1 MVQRKRLNMK
11 SNTPISKIMTTNV
24 IALTLNN
31 SLLDAEQLFKSYKI
45 RHIPVVRNK
54 DIIGILSLTD
64 LQRISFTDLNI
75 EHHDEIEDT
84 LFENLSVEQVMIK
97 NPIQI
102 VSTKTIKEV
111 AEILSKNEFHALPI
125 VEDHELIGIVTTTD
139 LLNYMISQY
148 D

>member
-1 MVQRKRLNMK
+1 MD

-24 IALTLNN
+24 ISLTLNN
-31 SLLDAEQLFKSYKI
+31 TLLDAEQLFKSYKI
-45 RHIPVVRNK
+45 RHIPVVKDK

-64 LQRISFTDLNI
+64 LQRVSFVDLYGKDDL
-75 EHHDEIEDT
+75 ETEDT
-84 LFENLSVEQVMIK
+84 MLESLGVEQIMVK

-102 VSTKTIKEV
+102 MSTKTIKQV

-125 VEDHELIGIVTTTD
+125 VEDHELVGIVSTTD

-148 D
+148 

>member
-1 MVQRKRLNMK
+1 ME

-31 SLLDAEQLFKSYKI
+31 SLLDVEQLFKSYKI

-75 EHHDEIEDT
+75 DT
-84 LFENLSVEQVMIK
+84 K
-97 NPIQI
+97 
-102 VSTKTIKEV
+102 
-111 AEILSKNEFHALPI
+111 EILKIRCLKTS
-125 VEDHELIGIVTTTD
+125 V
-139 LLNYMISQY
+139 
-148 D
+148 

>member
-1 MVQRKRLNMK
+1 MDSKTL
-11 SNTPISKIMTTNV
+11 ISKIMTTNV

-64 LQRISFTDLNI
+64 LQRISFTDI
-75 EHHDEIEDT
+75 DEHHQLEIEDT
-84 LFENLSVEQVMIK
+84 LFESLSVEQIMVK

-102 VSTKTIKEV
+102 KSTKTIKEV

-139 LLNYMISQY
+139 LLNYMIEEY
-148 D
+148 T

>member
-1 MVQRKRLNMK
+1 MD

-64 LQRISFTDLNI
+64 LQRISFADTN
-75 EHHDEIEDT
+75 ENHEPEIVDT
-84 LFENLSVEQVMIK
+84 YFENLSVEQVMIK
-97 NPIQI
+97 NPIQV

-111 AEILSKNEFHALPI
+111 AQILSKNEFHALPI

-139 LLNYMISQY
+139 LLNYMIEQS
-148 D
+148 

>member
-1 MVQRKRLNMK
+1 MLLMDI
-11 SNTPISKIMTTNV
+11 NTPISKIMTTNV
-24 IALTLNN
+24 IALTLTN

-64 LQRISFTDLNI
+64 LQRISFVDINQ
-75 EHHDEIEDT
+75 EHAPEIVDSY
-84 LFENLSVEQVMIK
+84 FEGLSVEQVMVK
-97 NPIQI
+97 DPIQ
-102 VSTKTIKEV
+102 VNSSKTIKEV

-139 LLNYMISQY
+139 LLNYMIAKY
-148 D
+148 N

>member
-1 MVQRKRLNMK
+1 MLLMDI
-11 SNTPISKIMTTNV
+11 NTPISKIMTTNV
-24 IALTLNN
+24 IALTLTN

-64 LQRISFTDLNI
+64 LQRISFVDINQ
-75 EHHDEIEDT
+75 EHSPEIVDSY
-84 LFENLSVEQVMIK
+84 FEGLSVEQVMVK
-97 NPIQI
+97 DPIQ
-102 VSTKTIKEV
+102 VNSSKTIKEV

-139 LLNYMISQY
+139 LLNYMIAKY
-148 D
+148 N

>member
-1 MVQRKRLNMK
+1 MK

>member
-1 MVQRKRLNMK
+1 MD

-24 IALTLNN
+24 ISLTLSN

-45 RHIPVVRNK
+45 RYIPVVKDK

-64 LQRISFTDLNI
+64 LQRMSFVGLC
-75 EHHDEIEDT
+75 DEGALQTED
-84 LFENLSVEQVMIK
+84 SMSGVMGVEQVMVK

-102 VSTKTIKEV
+102 KSNKTIKQV
-111 AEILSKNEFHALPI
+111 AQILAKNEFYALPI

-139 LLNYMISQY
+139 LLNYMIEQS
-148 D
+148 

>member
-1 MVQRKRLNMK
+1 MD

-24 IALTLNN
+24 ISLTLNN

-45 RHIPVVRNK
+45 RHIPVVKNK

-64 LQRISFTDLNI
+64 LQRISFVDVYGEGELQT
-75 EHHDEIEDT
+75 EGT
-84 LFENLSVEQVMIK
+84 LYGMLDVAQVMVK

-102 VSTKTIKEV
+102 MSTKTIKEV
-111 AEILSKNEFHALPI
+111 AQILSKNEFHALPI

-139 LLNYMISQY
+139 LLNYMIEQY
-148 D
+148 